1 MSTFAADAARAAKCP
16 QAFEAQK
23 ALAFPLIKHKS
34 ASPHFVR
41 KSSATLRPPMPHSA
55 AHIYR
60 CAADAAGFPVVIK
73 TLLSPTVPSRVNG
86 RPLSSL
92 GRMVISPAPAS
103 FDSRRTQIGKF
114 KSPSD
119 HLSEARNTHARF
131 VSRCYS
137 LLFPKNSLLFSA
149 VKRLQRYSAGIPELG
164 FSRDRSRNPIIQERN
179 P

>member
-1 MSTFAADAARAAKCP
+1 MPHAP
-16 QAFEAQK
+16 QN
-23 ALAFPLIKHKS
+23 
-34 ASPHFVR
+34 VR
-41 KSSATLRPPMPHSA
+41 KLLKLKKRWHFRSLSTNQLRRILSANRPQRSGPLCRILPHTS
-55 AHIYR
+55 IDVR
-60 CAADAAGFPVVIK
+60 RDAAGFPVVIK